1 MPHLV
6 VISFGVR
13 HIHVV
18 GGGADIFI
26 LLICEYVN
34 SNQVN
39 LQRQTRVLNTNTR
52 RLKTAMQKSD
62 IQILPLH
69 DHACQS

>member
-1 MPHLV
+1 MSHLV

-26 LLICEYVN
+26 FLICENVN
-34 SNQVN
+34 SNHVN
-39 LQRQTRVLNTNTR
+39 L
-52 RLKTAMQKSD
+52 
-62 IQILPLH
+62 
-69 DHACQS
+69 

>member
-6 VISFGVR
+6 VVSFGVR

-39 LQRQTRVLNTNTR
+39 LQRETRVLNTNTR
-52 RLKTAMQKSD
+52 RLKNS
-62 IQILPLH
+62 
-69 DHACQS
+69 HAKERYPNITFA